1 MDLNISFP
9 QVNDVSIFREKDTL
23 ILQSIKKTKIR
34 SDYVHVNESKEVDP
48 KLTEEDA
55 LAMRTDII

>member
-9 QVNDVSIFREKDTL
+9 LVNEISVFREKDTL

-34 SDYVHVNESKEVDP
+34 SDYVYVNESKEVDP
-48 KLTEEDA
+48 TLTDEDA
-55 LAMRTDII
+55 LAMRTDTI

>member
-9 QVNDVSIFREKDTL
+9 LVNEISIFREKDSL

-34 SDYVHVNESKEVDP
+34 TDYVYVNESKEVDP
-48 KLTEEDA
+48 MLTDIDA
-55 LAMRTDII
+55 LAMRTDTI